1 MNGHTDCIDYQET
14 IFQVHE
20 QEDVL
25 NTQLPTEATVTTIN
39 KSPVYRTHKLS
50 VHREDSAISVRA
62 LVGHEVGHRS
72 EAGERMRRCT
82 GCTLY
87 KTKCTRQAI
96 KRTHPTH
103 PPMTNPAPPGP
114 DHVTIAKGV
123 GRKN

>member
-1 MNGHTDCIDYQET
+1 MYRLSGDHSPGSGTGRSIKHTADDRSDS
-14 IFQVHE
+14 HN
-20 QEDVL
+20 DKL
-25 NTQLPTEATVTTIN
+25 
-39 KSPVYRTHKLS
+39 SPVYRTHKLS